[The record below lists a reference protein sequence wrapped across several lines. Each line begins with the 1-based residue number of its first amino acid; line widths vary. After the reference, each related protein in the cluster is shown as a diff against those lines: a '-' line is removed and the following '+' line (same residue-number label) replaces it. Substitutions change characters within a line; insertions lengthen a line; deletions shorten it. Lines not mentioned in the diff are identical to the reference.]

1 MHEFL
6 ISRAKNRDMYHRISP
21 GCTIFIHLHSAK
33 KWTIAERIL
42 TAHFYIAITGPN
54 SSIHKKPQPLGSWHK
69 GF

>member
-21 GCTIFIHLHSAK
+21 GCTIFIHVHPAK

-54 SSIHKKPQPLGSWHK
+54 SSIHKKPQPLGSWRK

>member
-6 ISRAKNRDMYHRISP
+6 ISRAKNRTVYHKISP
-21 GCTIFIHLHSAK
+21 GCTIFIHLHPAK

-54 SSIHKKPQPLGSWHK
+54 SSIHKKTSASGILA
-69 GF
+69 